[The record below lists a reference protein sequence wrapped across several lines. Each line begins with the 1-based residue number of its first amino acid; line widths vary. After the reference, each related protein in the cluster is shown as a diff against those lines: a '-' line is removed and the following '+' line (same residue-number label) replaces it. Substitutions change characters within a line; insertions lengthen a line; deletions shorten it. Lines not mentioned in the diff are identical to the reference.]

1 LEWLIII
8 QTMIVFILIF
18 ILGVRG
24 ERIKEQDLTIKELQ
38 AKLKLSE
45 VKYLMIVAKIKERA
59 KGERE

>member
-1 LEWLIII
+1 MEWLIII

>member
-1 LEWLIII
+1 
-8 QTMIVFILIF
+8 MIFTLIF
-18 ILGVRG
+18 ILVVKT
-24 ERIKEQDLTIKELQ
+24 ETLKEQKLEIKELQ